1 MKLLIPAAAGVEAA
15 VKRQLVKLGYGDCPA
30 LNGRISLEGDW
41 RDVARLN
48 VFLRS
53 GERVL
58 LLLAQFPAR
67 TFDELYEGVADI
79 PWEEYLTR
87 HAHILLDG
95 KCVRSSLMAIKA
107 SGGVAKKAIVNRLR
121 ERLGVNN
128 LDESGERAIVGVSVV
143 DDIATVT
150 LDTSGDGLHK
160 RGYRVLTYDAPL
172 RETTAAAMLDFSYFR
187 ADKPFADVFCGSG
200 TLPIE
205 AAMLALGIAP
215 GAHRD
220 FDFTRWKG
228 VPDVLSEVREEA
240 EDLRRRDVV
249 PDIFAGDISPK
260 AISVARYHA
269 ERAGVAKYIRFETAD
284 MRKFTS
290 SEPYGILMSNPP
302 YGERLNHGEDLTA
315 LYRDFSVMFR
325 RLPDW
330 SCYFLTAFR
339 GAERAFGRR
348 SVKNRKLF
356 NANLEC
362 YYYSYPGKKPPKGQ
376 GADCDKQ

>member
-1 MKLLIPAAAGVEAA
+1 MKLLIPAAAGVEAT
-15 VKRQLVKLGYGDCPA
+15 VKRQLIKLGYGECPA
-30 LNGRISLEGDW
+30 VNGRISLNGDW

-58 LLLAQFPAR
+58 LSLAEFPAR
-67 TFDELYEGVADI
+67 TFDELYEGVAAI
-79 PWEEYLTR
+79 AWEEYLTPY
-87 HAHILLDG
+87 AHILLDG
-95 KCVRSSLMAIKA
+95 KCVRSTLMAVKA
-107 SGGVAKKAIVNRLR
+107 AGGVAKKAIVNRLR
-121 ERLGVNN
+121 EKLGVRN
-128 LDESGERAIVGVSVV
+128 LDETGERAIVGISLV

-160 RGYRVLTYDAPL
+160 RGYRVLSYEAPL
-172 RETTAAAMLDFSYFR
+172 RETTAAAMLDLSFFR

-228 VPDVLSEVREEA
+228 VPDVLAEAREEA
-240 EDLRRRDVV
+240 EDMRRRDIV
-249 PDIFAGDISPK
+249 PDIFAGDLSPK
-260 AISVARYHA
+260 AVSVARFHA
-269 ERAGVAKYIRFETAD
+269 ERAGVARYIRFAVAD
-284 MRKFTS
+284 MRNFTS
-290 SEPYGILMSNPP
+290 SERYGILMSNPP
-302 YGERLNHGEDLTA
+302 YGERLNHGEDLSA

-330 SCYFLTAFR
+330 SCYFLTSFR
-339 GAERAFGRR
+339 GAERAFGKRAD
-348 SVKNRKLF
+348 KNRKLY

-362 YYYSYPGKKPPKGQ
+362 YYYSYLGKKPPKA
-376 GADCDKQ
+376 ADNGTVKG